1 MVNTGDISELKSCI
15 SNAQN
20 VIMEMGPVID
30 RVGSQKEKTELKV
43 LSRKIGTLL
52 EEASQRTRAI

>member
-1 MVNTGDISELKSCI
+1 MVNTGGISELKSCI

-30 RVGSQKEKTELKV
+30 RVGSQKEKSELKE
-43 LSRKIGTLL
+43 LSKKIGTLL
-52 EEASQRTRAI
+52 EEANQRTNAI

>member
-1 MVNTGDISELKSCI
+1 MVNTGDMAELKSCI

-30 RVGSQKEKTELKV
+30 RVGSREEKDKLKE
-43 LSRKIGTLL
+43 LSGKIGTLL
-52 EEASQRTRAI
+52 EEASQRTKAI